1 MSLSSDEIDK
11 IARLA
16 RLQIQP
22 EESTALQGDLSAI
35 LALVGQM
42 QAVDTTDIEPM
53 AHPLAMSQR
62 LRPDQVS
69 EVNQRELYQSVASQV
84 EEGLYLVPKVIG

>member
-69 EVNQRELYQSVASQV
+69 EVNQRELYQAVAPQV